1 MNAIRKLTDAAF
13 NYINRTPQSA
23 DFLTF
28 ASIMKSFFE
37 TLFRYNLHC
46 NQQLAEIF
54 ERETTRVDA
63 KSVALFSHILNAH
76 HIWNSRILGR
86 KTKYGVWDDHAVDAF
101 AALDRLNHE
110 DTLHILA
117 TCNLA
122 TEIAYRT
129 TKGIPFANTVNDT
142 LFHVVN
148 HSTYHR
154 GQIAPLFRQNGI
166 EPLPTDYIRYRVT
179 SSTAP

>member
-1 MNAIRKLTDAAF
+1 MLSLIISAGRRKV
-13 NYINRTPQSA
+13 P
-23 DFLTF
+23 DFVLLF
-28 ASIMKSFFE
+28 LMKSFFE

-46 NQQLAEIF
+46 NQQLAGIF
-54 ERETTRVDA
+54 EREATRVDA
-63 KSVALFSHILNAH
+63 KSAALFSHILNAH

-86 KTKYGVWDDHAVDAF
+86 KTEYGVWDDHAIDAF
-101 AALDRLNHE
+101 AAMDRLNHE
-110 DTLHILA
+110 DTLHILDMG
-117 TCNLA
+117 NLA

-129 TKGIPFANTVNDT
+129 TAGSPFVNKANDT

-154 GQIAPLFRQNGI
+154 GQIALLFRQNGI
-166 EPLPTDYIRYRVT
+166 EPLPTDYIRYCVT

>member
-1 MNAIRKLTDAAF
+1 
-13 NYINRTPQSA
+13 
-23 DFLTF
+23 
-28 ASIMKSFFE
+28 MKSFFE

-166 EPLPTDYIRYRVT
+166 EPLPTDRLHPLSRYFFNRSLNT
-179 SSTAP
+179 SLNFSSLGTMTYWQYACLGFRL